1 MQQQHRPPPPPMSRD
16 AFSGLTDSSSC
27 SLAAAADASINIAHI
42 QSTPAAAILQVF
54 FTLFFNAPS
63 E

>member
-1 MQQQHRPPPPPMSRD
+1 MSRD

-27 SLAAAADASINIAHI
+27 SLVAAAADASINIANI
-42 QSTPAAAILQVF
+42 QSTPPPPPPTTPAAAILQVF
-54 FTLFFNAPS
+54 LTLFFNAQS